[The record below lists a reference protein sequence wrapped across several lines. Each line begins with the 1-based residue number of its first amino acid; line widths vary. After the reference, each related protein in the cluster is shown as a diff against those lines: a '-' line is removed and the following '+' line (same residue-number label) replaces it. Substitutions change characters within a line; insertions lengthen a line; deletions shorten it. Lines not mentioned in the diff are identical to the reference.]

1 MVRKVDT
8 NIPPTTAVPMA
19 IRWLAP
25 SPVANASGIK
35 PNTVEALVMRIGRKR
50 CNNTDLAEY
59 VHGNATGIH
68 ENQCSCNGQRN
79 GKHDDERV
87 LETFELCRQNKIDK
101 YQCQNESKHQA
112 G

>member
-50 CNNTDLAEY
+50 CKAASRMACILFSPD
-59 VHGNATGIH
+59 
-68 ENQCSCNGQRN
+68 SC
-79 GKHDDERV
+79 
-87 LETFELCRQNKIDK
+87 F
-101 YQCQNESKHQA
+101 
-112 G
+112 